1 MLIQRRKRCSGP
13 LLRLSY
19 QRRNIRLTL
28 YFRLH
33 IHPSSRADCISLT
46 HYNARLG
53 FRLAPRN
60 YTLT

>member
-1 MLIQRRKRCSGP
+1 MFVQRRERRSAP

-33 IHPSSRADCISLT
+33 IHPSSRAECISLT
-46 HYNARLG
+46 IITRVSDSG
-53 FRLAPRN
+53 
-60 YTLT
+60 